1 MKKLLSK
8 TIAAIFLAV
17 LPFGTFNCFAEGNTN
32 VNNINSIHI
41 EDVSANSITISN
53 NNSTFIIDTD
63 DLTSGS
69 AISTN
74 STDNNTTINNINDVY
89 LQNVIGNDIIIVINN
104 ITYVVNVNFDNTEE
118 TTEKMIEETT
128 EENTEETTEENTE
141 EITEKCTDT
150 TNYTKKSQSDT
161 EKISN
166 HKKTKRV
173 KKTASSSSSKK
184 RNNKDVVSKNNKG
197 KSEYTKNKDLT
208 KEDKKYKNKVKV
220 TIGKKKISVNNII
233 YDLDVMPYIQKSS
246 SSTLIPLR
254 AVSVALSGDTD
265 FNNTNNNTE
274 VVSWD
279 KYLKKVLIKYNGK
292 TIEFTAQSNIILI
305 DGKELKMEN
314 NAVSEIK
321 NGRMFVPF
329 RALGNA
335 LDVKVEWDKE
345 SKTASLG

>member
-8 TIAAIFLAV
+8 IMATIFLAV
-17 LPFGTFNCFAEGNTN
+17 LPLGTSNCFAEGNTN

-118 TTEKMIEETT
+118 TTE
-128 EENTEETTEENTE
+128 

-161 EKISN
+161 EEISN

-220 TIGKKKISVNNII
+220 TIGKKEISVNNII

-279 KYLKKVLIKYNGK
+279 KYLKKVSIKYNGK
-292 TIEFTAQSNIILI
+292 TIEFTAHSNIIFV

-314 NAVSEIK
+314 NAFSEIK

>member
-8 TIAAIFLAV
+8 IMATIFFAV
-17 LPFGTFNCFAEGNTN
+17 LPLGTSNCFAEGNTN

-118 TTEKMIEETT
+118 
-128 EENTEETTEENTE
+128 NTE

-150 TNYTKKSQSDT
+150 TNYTKKFQSDT
-161 EKISN
+161 EETSN
-166 HKKTKRV
+166 HKKT
-173 KKTASSSSSKK
+173 TSSSSSRKK
-184 RNNKDVVSKNNKG
+184 NNNKVADAKNNKA
-197 KSEYTKNKDLT
+197 KNEYKKNKDLT
-208 KEDKKYKNKVKV
+208 KENKNYKNKVEV
-220 TIGKKKISVNNII
+220 TIGKKEISVNNII

-254 AVSVALSGDTD
+254 AVSVALSGNTD
-265 FNNTNNNTE
+265 FNNTANNTE

-279 KYLKKVLIKYNGK
+279 KYSKKVLIKYNGK
-292 TIEFTAQSNIILI
+292 TIEFTAQSNIVLI
-305 DGKELKMEN
+305 NGKELKMEN

>member
-8 TIAAIFLAV
+8 TIVAIFFAV
-17 LPFGTFNCFAEGNTN
+17 LPFGSFNCFAEGNTN

-53 NNSTFIIDTD
+53 NNSTFVIDTD
-63 DLTSGS
+63 DLTSDS
-69 AISTN
+69 AISVD
-74 STDNNTTINNINDVY
+74 STDNVDTTINNINDVY

-104 ITYVVNVNFDNTEE
+104 ITYIVNVNFDNSEENTEEMTEKVTEE
-118 TTEKMIEETT
+118 TTENTVYEE
-128 EENTEETTEENTE
+128 
-141 EITEKCTDT
+141 KF
-150 TNYTKKSQSDT
+150 QSDT
-161 EKISN
+161 EETLN
-166 HKKTKRV
+166 QKKTKQI
-173 KKTASSSSSKK
+173 KKTTGSSGSRKK
-184 RNNKDVVSKNNKG
+184 NNDKTVDMKNNKS
-197 KSEYTKNKDLT
+197 KSEDTKNKDLI

-220 TIGKKKISVNNII
+220 TIGKKEISVNDTI

-265 FNNTNNNTE
+265 FNSINSDTE

-279 KYLKKVLIKYNGK
+279 KYSKKVLIKYNRK
-292 TIEFTAQSNIILI
+292 TIEFTAQSNIILV

-314 NAVSEIK
+314 NAVSEIR